1 MVTQIS
7 NWIKEYANTHNIHSL
22 VVGVSGGIDSAV
34 TSTLCAL
41 TRLPTYIVTIDI
53 KSSYKSQRLA
63 QKHIAFLKK
72 NYTNV
77 IYNRFELTD
86 AFNNIKQQLYPFNNE
101 HSLANTKAR
110 LRMLTLYQ
118 IAQNVNGIV
127 VGTGNKIEDYG
138 VGFFTKY
145 GDGGVDIA
153 PIADFYKSEV
163 YALAKELKILQEI
176 IDSPPTDGLWDD
188 NRTDEQQ
195 IGATYSELEWAME
208 YNGTGELSNR
218 QAQVLEIYRK
228 FHNMNKHKMVPVPTY
243 KKIL

>member
-1 MVTQIS
+1 M
-7 NWIKEYANTHNIHSL
+7 L
-22 VVGVSGGIDSAV
+22 V
-34 TSTLCAL
+34 
-41 TRLPTYIVTIDI
+41 
-53 KSSYKSQRLA
+53 
-63 QKHIAFLKK
+63 
-72 NYTNV
+72 
-77 IYNRFELTD
+77 
-86 AFNNIKQQLYPFNNE
+86 
-101 HSLANTKAR
+101 
-110 LRMLTLYQ
+110 LYQ

-153 PIADFYKSEV
+153 PIADLYKSEV
-163 YALAKELKILQEI
+163 YIIAKELKIPQEI

-208 YNGTGELSNR
+208 YNGTGTLTEREKEVLS
-218 QAQVLEIYRK
+218 IYHH
-228 FHNMNKHKMVPVPTY
+228 FHYMNKHKMIAIPTY